1 MRRQP
6 LYTNL
11 YAFLPLAMFVIII
24 PQKIQQCTVFVQYLY
39 ERGHGLGSELGALYL
54 LPISLM
60 SQNWTLTDSW
70 RWINSPD
77 SLMMVMRNRL
87 NFTQILYTLTD
98 KYFNM
103 LKKYY

>member
-87 NFTQILYTLTD
+87 KFHTNLVYSYRQIL
-98 KYFNM
+98 
-103 LKKYY
+103 